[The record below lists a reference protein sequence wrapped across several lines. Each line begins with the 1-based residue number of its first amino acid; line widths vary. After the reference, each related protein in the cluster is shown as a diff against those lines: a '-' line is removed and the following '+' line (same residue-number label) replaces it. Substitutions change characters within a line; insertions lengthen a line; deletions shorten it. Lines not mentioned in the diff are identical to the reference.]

1 MPTLKDV
8 AKKAKVSVSTA
19 SYAMNGS
26 SLILP
31 ETKKRVHDAAKELGY
46 RINGSA
52 KKFKKK

>member
-52 KKFKKK
+52 KKI